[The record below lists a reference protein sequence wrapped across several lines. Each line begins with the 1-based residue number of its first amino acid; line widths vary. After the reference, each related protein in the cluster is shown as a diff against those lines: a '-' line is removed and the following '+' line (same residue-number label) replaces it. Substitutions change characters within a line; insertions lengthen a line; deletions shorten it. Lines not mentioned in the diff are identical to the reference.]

1 MFGDRSKSKVRHAL
15 FRMMWAI
22 AVAGSFFSLAPA
34 QESQNHA
41 TAGDASSVF
50 GGLHF
55 REIGPANAGGRIDS
69 IAVASAD
76 SSTFFLG
83 TATGG
88 LWKTTNAGNTFGPVF
103 DQEPVLTIGAVAIAP
118 SDPSIVWVGSGE
130 PNNRQSSSWGN
141 GAYKSMDGGK
151 SWTHVGLEETQSI
164 GRIVIDSTNPE
175 IVYVAALGHLW
186 GANPERGLYKTTDG
200 GNSWSKVLFIDQDTG
215 VVDVVMN
222 PQSPNTLYAASYQ
235 RRRTYWGFNGGGPG
249 SAIYKT
255 SDGGRS
261 WKKLTDGLPAD
272 SNSGRIGLAIYP
284 KKTNV
289 VYAVVQNT
297 KGGVFRSEDEGQSWK
312 QMSKTGGDAYFSQI
326 RIDPNNDSQIWVLED
341 ELLHS
346 NDGGKTFD
354 SDRGGDV
361 HSDFHDFWI
370 DPQNSDHI
378 IAATDGG
385 VWTSKD
391 DGRSWDFVN
400 TLPIGQVY
408 QVDSGPGSPYQIC
421 AGLQDNG
428 ALCGPSRNRS
438 AQGIMNSDWHRV
450 LTGDGFYTLIDRQN
464 SNIIYTEAQEGKLVR
479 LDLKSHEWASIAPK
493 AKAGEPPYRFAWN
506 SPLLLSSHDAQTIYY
521 GANIL
526 FRSTDRGDTWEP
538 ISPDLTTNV
547 DRTKLPIMGKLP
559 DKNTQSLNYGVLW
572 FPCISAVAES
582 PLDAAVL
589 WVGTEDGNLQLTRDG
604 GKSWHN
610 LPAAKVGVPD
620 RTWVSSIVASK
631 YAPGVAY
638 VTFDGH
644 RNDDFHPYVF
654 RTADYGQ
661 TWKAINNGI
670 PNNGGTVRVVR
681 EDPYNSNLLLLG
693 TEYGAYVSFDQ
704 GQGWEKLGM
713 GLPNVPVDD
722 ISIQP
727 QEHDLILGTH
737 GRSLWVLDN
746 IRPLEVWEAG
756 KRASDL
762 ELFDLAPAT
771 EWRIYIDDNGFEG
784 QRVFRARNPPDG
796 AVIDYHLNKDVDK
809 DHNVRIVIR
818 NSRDEIVRDL
828 KGTGRSGINRV
839 EWDLRWET
847 PAAPA
852 DLQVW
857 AMRQGFF
864 FYRVLPHL
872 GMPGPFVEPGE
883 YKVTVSV
890 EELQIPRSARDD
902 NSEKGDG
909 AGAGGKPQVETHDQP
924 EAGARQPEVIAR
936 TAWKM
941 LTVAEDPN
949 VILDAADRSRHQ
961 QLMMDAFHLYADAVR
976 AQKAVGALEG
986 PLTSAIAAWKKAQ
999 APPKEIET
1007 FAETLNKG
1015 VTDLHEQLIGP
1026 KVRDPLHPASP
1037 ALIARIAE
1045 LLYSLEA
1052 HTAAPTTT
1060 QETQLTELRQSLG
1073 GASRQLAQIKD
1084 KDLPELNSKMRQAG
1098 MDYIIIESSE
1108 PAPSEK
1114 RPETENFA
1122 DDESER

>member
-1 MFGDRSKSKVRHAL
+1 MLAL
-15 FRMMWAI
+15 S
-22 AVAGSFFSLAPA
+22 VAGLSFSSVAPA
-34 QESQNHA
+34 QQSHGPA
-41 TAGDASSVF
+41 TAGDTSSVF

-55 REIGPANAGGRIDS
+55 RQIGPATAGGRIDS

-76 SSTFFLG
+76 SNAFFLG

-88 LWKTTNAGNTFGPVF
+88 LWKTTNAGNTFIPVF
-103 DQEPVLTIGAVAIAP
+103 DKEPVLTIGAVAIAP
-118 SDPSIVWVGSGE
+118 SDPSVVWVGSGE

-141 GAYKSMDGGK
+141 GVYKSMDGGR
-151 SWTHVGLEETQSI
+151 SWAHVGLEETQSI
-164 GRIVIDSTNPE
+164 GRIVIDPTNPE

-215 VVDVVMN
+215 VVDVAIN
-222 PQSPNTLYAASYQ
+222 SQSPNTLYAASYQ
-235 RRRTYWGFNGGGPG
+235 RRRTAWGFNGGGPG
-249 SAIYKT
+249 SAVYKT

-261 WKKLTDGLPAD
+261 WKKLSDGLPTD
-272 SNSGRIGLAIYP
+272 GNSGRIGLAVYP
-284 KKTNV
+284 KKPNV
-289 VYAVVQNT
+289 VYALFENA

-346 NDGGKTFD
+346 SDGGKTFD
-354 SDRGGDV
+354 SERGGDV

-479 LDLKSHEWASIAPK
+479 LNLKSHEWASIAPH
-493 AKAGEPPYRFAWN
+493 AKAGDPPYRFAWN
-506 SPLLLSSHDAQTIYY
+506 SPLLLSSHDPQTIYY
-521 GANIL
+521 GGNIL
-526 FRSTDRGDTWEP
+526 FRSTDRGDTWMA

-589 WVGTEDGNLQLTRDG
+589 WVGTEDGNLQLTHDG

-610 LPAAKVGVPD
+610 LAAAKVGVPD

-644 RNDDFHPYVF
+644 RNDDFHPYIF

-661 TWKAINNGI
+661 TWKAMVKGI
-670 PNNGGTVRVVR
+670 PNDGGTVRVIR
-681 EDPYNSNLLLLG
+681 EDPYNANLLFLG
-693 TEYGAYVSFDQ
+693 TEYGTYISFDQ

-713 GLPNVPVDD
+713 GVPNVPVDD
-722 ISIQP
+722 ISIQL

-737 GRSLWVLDN
+737 GRSLWVMDN

-756 KRASDL
+756 KRASHL

-784 QRVFRARNPPDG
+784 QRAFRAPNPPDG
-796 AVIDYHLNKDVDK
+796 AVIDYYLNEDVDK
-809 DHNVRIVIR
+809 DHEVRIVIR
-818 NSRDEIVRDL
+818 NGRDEMVRDL
-828 KGTGRSGINRV
+828 KGTGRAGVNRM
-839 EWDLRWET
+839 EWDLRWAT
-847 PAAPA
+847 PATPA

-890 EELQIPRSARDD
+890 GEMQIPGSARDD
-902 NSEKGDG
+902 NSEKGEK
-909 AGAGGKPQVETHDQP
+909 AGAGDAP
-924 EAGARQPEVIAR
+924 EAGANRQPEVVAR
-936 TAWKM
+936 TASKM

-949 VILDAADRSRHQ
+949 VVLDATDRSRHQ
-961 QLMMDAFHLYADAVR
+961 QVMMDAFHLYGDAIR
-976 AQKAVGALEG
+976 AQKAVGAIEG
-986 PLTSAIAAWKKAQ
+986 PLNSAIAKWKKAPT
-999 APPKEIET
+999 PPKEIEA
-1007 FAETLNKG
+1007 FAETVNKG
-1015 VTDLHEQLIGP
+1015 VTALHEQLIGP
-1026 KVRDPLHPASP
+1026 KERDPLHPASS

-1052 HTAAPTTT
+1052 HTAAPTPT

-1073 GASRQLAQIKD
+1073 EASRQLAQIKD
-1084 KDLPELNSKMRQAG
+1084 KDLPKLNSKMRQAG

-1108 PAPSEK
+1108 PAPSERK
-1114 RPETENFA
+1114 PETEHFA

>member
-1 MFGDRSKSKVRHAL
+1 
-15 FRMMWAI
+15 
-22 AVAGSFFSLAPA
+22 
-34 QESQNHA
+34 
-41 TAGDASSVF
+41 
-50 GGLHF
+50 
-55 REIGPANAGGRIDS
+55 
-69 IAVASAD
+69 
-76 SSTFFLG
+76 
-83 TATGG
+83 
-88 LWKTTNAGNTFGPVF
+88 
-103 DQEPVLTIGAVAIAP
+103 
-118 SDPSIVWVGSGE
+118 
-130 PNNRQSSSWGN
+130 
-141 GAYKSMDGGK
+141 
-151 SWTHVGLEETQSI
+151 
-164 GRIVIDSTNPE
+164 
-175 IVYVAALGHLW
+175 
-186 GANPERGLYKTTDG
+186 
-200 GNSWSKVLFIDQDTG
+200 
-215 VVDVVMN
+215 
-222 PQSPNTLYAASYQ
+222 
-235 RRRTYWGFNGGGPG
+235 
-249 SAIYKT
+249 
-255 SDGGRS
+255 
-261 WKKLTDGLPAD
+261 
-272 SNSGRIGLAIYP
+272 
-284 KKTNV
+284 
-289 VYAVVQNT
+289 
-297 KGGVFRSEDEGQSWK
+297 
-312 QMSKTGGDAYFSQI
+312 
-326 RIDPNNDSQIWVLED
+326 
-341 ELLHS
+341 
-346 NDGGKTFD
+346 
-354 SDRGGDV
+354 
-361 HSDFHDFWI
+361 
-370 DPQNSDHI
+370 
-378 IAATDGG
+378 
-385 VWTSKD
+385 
-391 DGRSWDFVN
+391 
-400 TLPIGQVY
+400 
-408 QVDSGPGSPYQIC
+408 
-421 AGLQDNG
+421 
-428 ALCGPSRNRS
+428 
-438 AQGIMNSDWHRV
+438 
-450 LTGDGFYTLIDRQN
+450 
-464 SNIIYTEAQEGKLVR
+464 
-479 LDLKSHEWASIAPK
+479 
-493 AKAGEPPYRFAWN
+493 
-506 SPLLLSSHDAQTIYY
+506 
-521 GANIL
+521 
-526 FRSTDRGDTWEP
+526 
-538 ISPDLTTNV
+538 
-547 DRTKLPIMGKLP
+547 
-559 DKNTQSLNYGVLW
+559 
-572 FPCISAVAES
+572 
-582 PLDAAVL
+582 
-589 WVGTEDGNLQLTRDG
+589 
-604 GKSWHN
+604 
-610 LPAAKVGVPD
+610 
-620 RTWVSSIVASK
+620 
-631 YAPGVAY
+631 
-638 VTFDGH
+638 
-644 RNDDFHPYVF
+644 
-654 RTADYGQ
+654 
-661 TWKAINNGI
+661 
-670 PNNGGTVRVVR
+670 VVR